1 MSMVMEVAMATTNAN
16 VATVVNMVQAS
27 LTTADMMAKVA
38 TTPST
43 RIVVVDVSDSS
54 AFSASANADCFAVL
68 CNEIES
74 FIVPLV

>member
-16 VATVVNMVQAS
+16 VATVVNVVQAS
-27 LTTADMMAKVA
+27 LTTAAMMAKVA

-54 AFSASANADCFAVL
+54 AFSASALADCSAVL
-68 CNEIES
+68 
-74 FIVPLV
+74 